1 MIKDLQARQKAIDHT
16 RSFIVQAPAGSG
28 KTELLTQRVLKLLAV
43 VQNPEEVVAITFT
56 NKAAREMQNRIVQ
69 SLYSAQGEKPE
80 EPHKVLTWE
89 LAKSVL
95 QRDQELSWGL
105 MHSPHRL
112 RIKTFDS
119 LCATIAN
126 QMPVLAKFGG
136 QLSPTE
142 NPYELYY
149 QAAKSV
155 VDGVKTQEPW
165 AAHVHRVLAHTD
177 NKVEQLQELLAQQ
190 LAKRDQWLR
199 LEQEGTAERDIL
211 EQGFIDVLEAEL
223 KQLDSSIP
231 NALKHR
237 LLSCIIFAANY
248 FEDTHPLFELK
259 TLVEWPEPKAG
270 HLIYWQAIAN
280 FCMSKNEAKL
290 LKTGPMPPQKL
301 GETKDE
307 KGIIKLKKDEATEV
321 MGELAEYSAF
331 VEHMAIIRN
340 FPNIHYQDDEW
351 EVIESLTELMRI
363 ATAHLTIE
371 FKRQGIVDFTE
382 ISMAADRALGNID
395 EPSEL
400 ALKLDYGISHILV
413 DEFQDT
419 SYGQYQLIEKLT
431 AGWQADDGRTL
442 FVVGDPMQ
450 SIYRFREAN
459 VGLFIQAR
467 DYGLGD
473 TRLEFLQLTSNFRS
487 SKKVVD
493 WVNKSFASIFPSYDD
508 AVLGAVSLAEA
519 TATKEIAVEDK
530 VEFKIFF
537 GDELDTDSVSSSGLD
552 EVITD
557 AAAQEASFI
566 AEHIDVLLKNH
577 PEQDIAVLVR
587 ARNHGFAIIEALQQR
602 SIAYVAEEFEELA
615 EKQSVLDVLTL
626 LRVLIHPHD
635 KLAWMALLKS
645 PWFGLTL
652 TDMTLIESMF
662 GDDVYRVLTE
672 HTLVGGLSEQA
683 VLALTNQGTIL
694 EQHRTQLYQQ
704 PLAIQ
709 LEALWLHLG
718 GAMLCQPN
726 EIEQVYSFL
735 DFVSHYEQNQIITD
749 YKPLLSAM
757 SKLHA
762 PPSREDNCRVS
773 VMTMHKSK
781 GLEFDTVFLPQL
793 HKGSGNN
800 DKQLMV
806 WEEFPA
812 QDDSSQYLMAPV
824 DQVGESNSLYKF
836 VNNFSRQKDRLESGR
851 LLYVASTRAKH
862 RLFLTCCGSVSY
874 NQKEERLKLA
884 SFGNDSLMNLLKPI
898 YETFIESEVLR
909 LESDGQTKQSS
920 EQTLDHSWQR
930 LKADWSY
937 PVLSDPFQDI
947 KTLLEQNSVVSEQ
960 ATIEFDWATD
970 VAQTIG
976 VLMHRQLEL
985 VSKGQWQLNEQSLM
999 DYAAAMYE
1007 LLLGSGYSEKNA
1019 RYAQQRIEEGLRN
1032 VLSDPKAQWILS
1044 AQHQQSACELALT
1057 GVVDGGYK
1065 AFVIDRTFIDE
1076 EGTRWIIDY
1085 KTGSHLGDDVAGF
1098 IQSEKERYQAQLE
1111 QYKTLMAQID
1121 DRPIKL
1127 ALYFPMMKRFEEL

>member
-1 MIKDLQARQKAIDHT
+1 MISDLNARQEAIDHT

-56 NKAAREMQNRIVQ
+56 NKAAREMQNRIMQ
-69 SLYSAQGEKPE
+69 SLYSAQGSKPH
-80 EPHKVLTWE
+80 EPHKALTWE

-95 QRDQELSWGL
+95 QRDQELDWGL

-149 QAAKSV
+149 EAAKAV
-155 VDGVKTQEPW
+155 VDGVKTQESW
-165 AAHVHRVLAHTD
+165 AGHVHRVLAHTD

-199 LEQEGTAERDIL
+199 LQQEGTAERDIL

-231 NALKHR
+231 TGLKQR
-237 LLSCIIFAANY
+237 LLSCIIFAADY
-248 FEDTHPLFELK
+248 FEDSHPLFALK
-259 TLVEWPEPKAG
+259 TLVEWPQAKAG
-270 HLIYWQAIAN
+270 HLIYWQGIAN
-280 FCMSKNEAKL
+280 FCMSKNKAEL

-307 KGIIKLKKDEATEV
+307 KAVIKLKKDEATEV
-321 MGELAEYSAF
+321 MAELAEYSSF
-331 VEHMAIIRN
+331 IEHMAIIRN

-371 FKRQGIVDFTE
+371 FKRQGLVDFTE

-395 EPSEL
+395 APSEL

-467 DYGLGD
+467 DHGIGD
-473 TRLEFLQLTSNFRS
+473 IRLEFLQLTSNFRS
-487 SKKVVD
+487 SETVVD
-493 WVNKSFASIFPSYDD
+493 WVNKSFATIFPSYDD

-519 TATKEIAVEDK
+519 TATKNSTDHDK
-530 VEFKIFF
+530 VDFKIFF
-537 GDELDTDSVSSSGLD
+537 GDDDNDSGSDYDS
-552 EVITD
+552 EEIIND
-557 AAAQEASFI
+557 AATQEAKAI
-566 AEHIDVLLKNH
+566 AEQIAVLLTEY

-587 ARNHGFAIIEALQQR
+587 ARNHGVAIIEALQQR

-615 EKQSVLDVLTL
+615 EKQSVLDILTL
-626 LRVLIHPHD
+626 LRVLIHPQD
-635 KLAWMALLKS
+635 KVAWIALLKS

-652 TDMTLIESMF
+652 TDITLIESIF
-662 GDDVYRVLTE
+662 GDDIYRILTE
-672 HTLVGGLSEQA
+672 YSSVEGLSQQA
-683 VLALTNQGTIL
+683 ISTLAKQGAIL
-694 EQHRTQLYQQ
+694 ETHRGQLYQQ

-718 GAMLCQPN
+718 GALLCQPN
-726 EIEQVYSFL
+726 EVEQVYTFL
-735 DFVSHYEQNQIITD
+735 DFVSSYEQNQVITD
-749 YKPLLSAM
+749 YKPLLLAM

-762 PPSREDNCRVS
+762 PPSREDDCRVS
-773 VMTMHKSK
+773 IMTMHKSK

-793 HKGSGNN
+793 NKGSSNN

-862 RLFLTCCGSVSY
+862 RLYLSCCGAVSY
-874 NQKEERLKLA
+874 NQKEDRLKLS
-884 SFGNDSLMNLLKPI
+884 SFGNDSLMNLLKPL
-898 YETFIESEVLR
+898 YETFIDSEVLR
-909 LESDGQTKQSS
+909 LDTNQNNGNKL
-920 EQTLDHSWQR
+920 EQVLDQSWQR
-930 LKADWSY
+930 LKIDWSY
-937 PVLSDPFQDI
+937 PELKNSFEGI
-947 KTLLEQNSVVSEQ
+947 KELLKKNSVISEQ

-970 VAQTIG
+970 IAKTIG
-976 VLMHRQLEL
+976 VLLHRQLEL
-985 VSKGQWQLNEQSLM
+985 ISKGQWQLNDGSIADYSTAVYEQ
-999 DYAAAMYE
+999 
-1007 LLLGSGYSEKNA
+1007 LLRTGYTEKNA
-1019 RYAQQRIEEGLRN
+1019 RYAQQRIKEGLTN
-1032 VLSDPKAQWILS
+1032 VLNDPKAQWILS
-1044 AQHQQSACELALT
+1044 AQHQESACELALT
-1057 GVVDGGYK
+1057 GVVDGEYK
-1065 AFVIDRTFIDE
+1065 AFVIDRTFVDE
-1076 EGTRWIIDY
+1076 KGTRWIVDY

-1098 IQSEKERYQAQLE
+1098 IQSEIERYHGQLE

-1121 DRPIKL
+1121 HRPIKL
-1127 ALYFPMMKRFEEL
+1127 ALYFPMMKRFEEF

>member
-1 MIKDLQARQKAIDHT
+1 MIQDLKARQEAIDHT

-56 NKAAREMQNRIVQ
+56 NKAAREMQNRILQ
-69 SLYSAQGEKPE
+69 SLYLAQGSKPD

-95 QRDQELSWGL
+95 QRDQELDWGL

-223 KQLDSSIP
+223 KQLDASIP
-231 NALKHR
+231 QALKHR

-248 FEDTHPLFELK
+248 FENTHPLFALK

-270 HLIYWQAIAN
+270 HLVYWQAIAN

-307 KGIIKLKKDEATEV
+307 KAIIKLKKDEATEIMV
-321 MGELAEYSAF
+321 ELAEYSAF

-340 FPNIHYQDDEW
+340 FPNIHYQDNEW
-351 EVIESLTELMRI
+351 EVIESLTQLMRI

-371 FKRQGIVDFTE
+371 FKRQGVVDFSE

-395 EPSEL
+395 APSEL

-431 AGWQADDGRTL
+431 AGWEADDGRTL

-467 DYGLGD
+467 DHGIGD
-473 TRLEFLQLTSNFRS
+473 IRLEFLQLTSNFRS
-487 SKKVVD
+487 SETVVS

-519 TATKEIAVEDK
+519 TATKDTTEDDN

-537 GDELDTDSVSSSGLD
+537 GEDSNSSSSDYDTD
-552 EVITD
+552 EIITD
-557 AAAQEASFI
+557 AATQEANYI
-566 AEHIDVLLKNH
+566 AEQISVLLEKH

-587 ARNHGFAIIEALQQR
+587 ARNHGIAIIEALQQG

-645 PWFGLTL
+645 PWLGLTL
-652 TDMTLIESMF
+652 TDMTLIESVF
-662 GDDVYRVLTE
+662 GDEVYRVVTE
-672 HTLVGGLSEQA
+672 HRLVDGLSESA
-683 VLALTNQGTIL
+683 VSALEKQGSIV
-694 EQHRTQLYQQ
+694 EKHRWQLYQQ

-718 GAMLCQPN
+718 GALSCQPN
-726 EIEQVYSFL
+726 EIEQVYTFF
-735 DFVSHYEQNQIITD
+735 DFVSSYEQNQIITD

-762 PPSREDNCRVS
+762 PPSREDDCRVS

-793 HKGSGNN
+793 NKGSGNN

-836 VNNFSRQKDRLESGR
+836 VNDFSRQKNRLESGR

-862 RLFLTCCGSVSY
+862 RLFLTCCGSVSF
-874 NQKEERLKLA
+874 NQKEERLKLG

-898 YETFIESEVLR
+898 YETYIDSEVLR
-909 LESDGQTKQSS
+909 LESNQETDQGS

-937 PVLSDPFQDI
+937 PELSDSFKGVKSI
-947 KTLLEQNSVVSEQ
+947 LEKNSVIAEQ

-970 VAQTIG
+970 VAKTIG

-985 VSKGQWQLNEQSLM
+985 ISKGQWQLNQQSIS
-999 DYAAAMYE
+999 DYAVAMYE
-1007 LLLGSGYSEKNA
+1007 LLLSSGYNEKNA
-1019 RYAQQRIEEGLRN
+1019 RYAQQRIEEGLGN
-1032 VLSDPKAQWILS
+1032 VLNDPKAQWILS
-1044 AQHQQSACELALT
+1044 SQHQESACELALT
-1057 GVVDGGYK
+1057 GVVDGEYK
-1065 AFVIDRTFIDE
+1065 AFVIDRTFVDE
-1076 EGTRWIIDY
+1076 EGTRWIVDY
-1085 KTGSHLGDDVAGF
+1085 KTGSHLGDDVAEF
-1098 IQSEKERYQAQLE
+1098 IQSEKERYQGQLE

>member
-1 MIKDLQARQKAIDHT
+1 MIQDLKARQEAIDHT

-56 NKAAREMQNRIVQ
+56 NKAAREMQNRIMQ
-69 SLYSAQGEKPE
+69 SLYSAQGPKPDQ
-80 EPHKVLTWE
+80 PHKVLTWE

-95 QRDQELSWGL
+95 QRDQELDWGL

-155 VDGVKTQEPW
+155 VDGVKTQEAW
-165 AAHVHRVLAHTD
+165 AGHVHRVLAHTD

-211 EQGFIDVLEAEL
+211 EQGFIDVFEAEL
-223 KQLDSSIP
+223 KQVDSSIP
-231 NALKHR
+231 QPLKHR

-248 FEDTHPLFELK
+248 FEDNHPLFALK
-259 TLVEWPEPKAG
+259 TLVEWPEAKAG
-270 HLIYWQAIAN
+270 HLVYWQAIAN
-280 FCMSKNEAKL
+280 FCMSKNKAEL

-307 KGIIKLKKDEATEV
+307 KAIIKLKKDEAAEV
-321 MGELAEYSAF
+321 MAELAEYSAF
-331 VEHMAIIRN
+331 VEHMAIVRN

-371 FKRQGIVDFTE
+371 FKRQGVVDFTE

-395 EPSEL
+395 APSEL

-467 DYGLGD
+467 DHGIGD
-473 TRLEFLQLTSNFRS
+473 IRLEFLQLTSNFRS
-487 SKKVVD
+487 SETVVN
-493 WVNKSFASIFPSYDD
+493 WVNKSFANIFPSYDD

-519 TATKEIAVEDK
+519 TATKDSSDEDK
-530 VEFKIFF
+530 VDFKIFF
-537 GDELDTDSVSSSGLD
+537 GDDSNSPGSDYDS
-552 EVITD
+552 EETITD
-557 AAAQEASFI
+557 AATQEANYI
-566 AEHIDVLLKNH
+566 AEQIEVLLKEQ

-587 ARNHGFAIIEALQQR
+587 ARNHGVAIIEALQQR
-602 SIAYVAEEFEELA
+602 AIAYVAEEFEELA

-635 KLAWMALLKS
+635 KVAWMALLKS

-652 TDMTLIESMF
+652 TDMSLIESVF
-662 GDDVYRVLTE
+662 GDEVYRVLTDYPA
-672 HTLVGGLSEQA
+672 VDGLSLQA
-683 VLALTNQGTIL
+683 VSALEKQGAIL
-694 EQHRTQLYQQ
+694 EKHRWQLYQQ

-718 GAMLCQPN
+718 GALSCQPG
-726 EIEQVYSFL
+726 EIEQVYTFL
-735 DFVSHYEQNQIITD
+735 DFVSGYEQNQIITD
-749 YKPLLSAM
+749 YNPLLLAM

-762 PPSREDNCRVS
+762 PPSREDHCRVS
-773 VMTMHKSK
+773 IMTMHKSK

-793 HKGSGNN
+793 NKGSGNN

-836 VNNFSRQKDRLESGR
+836 VNDFSRQKNRLESGR
-851 LLYVASTRAKH
+851 LLYVASTRAKR
-862 RLFLTCCGSVSY
+862 RLFLTCCGAVSY
-874 NQKEERLKLA
+874 NQKEERLKVG
-884 SFGNDSLMNLLKPI
+884 SFGHDSLMNLLRPI

-909 LESDGQTKQSS
+909 LELNEEADHSS
-920 EQTLDHSWQR
+920 EQILDHSWQR

-937 PVLSDPFQDI
+937 PKLSDSFKGI
-947 KTLLEQNSVVSEQ
+947 KSLLEKNSIIAEQ

-970 VAQTIG
+970 VAKTIG

-985 VSKGQWQLNEQSLM
+985 ISKGLWQLNQQSIR

-1007 LLLGSGYSEKNA
+1007 QLLSSGYNEKNA
-1019 RYAQQRIEEGLRN
+1019 RYAQQRIEQGLTN
-1032 VLSDPKAQWILS
+1032 VLNDPKAQWILS
-1044 AQHQQSACELALT
+1044 AQHQDSACELALT
-1057 GVVDGGYK
+1057 GVVDGEYK
-1065 AFVIDRTFIDE
+1065 AFVIDRTFVDE
-1076 EGTRWIIDY
+1076 EGTRWIVDY
-1085 KTGSHLGDDVAGF
+1085 KTGSHLGDDIAGF

-1121 DRPIKL
+1121 QRPIKL

>member
-1 MIKDLQARQKAIDHT
+1 MIQDLKARQEAIDHT

-56 NKAAREMQNRIVQ
+56 NKAAREMQNRILQ
-69 SLYSAQGEKPE
+69 SLYLAQGSKPD

-95 QRDQELSWGL
+95 QRDQELGWGL

-199 LEQEGTAERDIL
+199 LEQEGTAEREIL

-223 KQLDSSIP
+223 KQLDASIP
-231 NALKHR
+231 QALKHR

-248 FEDTHPLFELK
+248 FDDKHPLFALK
-259 TLVEWPEPKAG
+259 TLIEWPEPKAG
-270 HLIYWQAIAN
+270 HLVYWQGIAN
-280 FCMSKNEAKL
+280 FCMSKNKAEL
-290 LKTGPMPPQKL
+290 LRTGPMPPQKL

-307 KGIIKLKKDEATEV
+307 KAVIKLKKDEATEI
-321 MGELAEYSAF
+321 MAELAEYSAF

-340 FPNIHYQDDEW
+340 FPNIHYQDNEW
-351 EVIESLTELMRI
+351 EVIESLTQLMRI

-371 FKRQGIVDFTE
+371 FKRQGVVDFSE

-395 EPSEL
+395 APSEL

-467 DYGLGD
+467 DHGIGD
-473 TRLEFLQLTSNFRS
+473 IRLEFLQLTSNFRS
-487 SKKVVD
+487 SEKVVS

-519 TATKEIAVEDK
+519 TATKDTTEDDN

-537 GDELDTDSVSSSGLD
+537 GEDSNSSSSD
-552 EVITD
+552 YDTNEIITD
-557 AAAQEASFI
+557 AATQEANYI
-566 AEHIDVLLKNH
+566 AEQISVLLEKH

-587 ARNHGFAIIEALQQR
+587 ARNHGIAIIEALQQG

-662 GDDVYRVLTE
+662 GDEVYRVVTE
-672 HTLVGGLSEQA
+672 HRLVNGLSESA
-683 VLALTNQGTIL
+683 VSTLEKQGTIV
-694 EQHRTQLYQQ
+694 EKHRWHLYQQ
-704 PLAIQ
+704 PLAVQ

-718 GAMLCQPN
+718 GALSCQPN
-726 EIEQVYSFL
+726 EIEQVYTFF
-735 DFVSHYEQNQIITD
+735 DFVSSYEQNQIITD

-762 PPSREDNCRVS
+762 PPSREDDCRVS

-793 HKGSGNN
+793 NKGSGNN

-836 VNNFSRQKDRLESGR
+836 VNDFSRQKNRLESGR

-862 RLFLTCCGSVSY
+862 RLFLTCCGSVSF
-874 NQKEERLKLA
+874 NQKEERLKLG

-898 YETFIESEVLR
+898 YETYIDSEVLR
-909 LESDGQTKQSS
+909 LESNQEMEQGS

-937 PVLSDPFQDI
+937 PELSDSFKGVKSI
-947 KTLLEQNSVVSEQ
+947 LEKNSVIAEQ

-970 VAQTIG
+970 VAKTIG

-985 VSKGQWQLNEQSLM
+985 ISKGQWQLNQQSIS
-999 DYAAAMYE
+999 DYAVAMYE
-1007 LLLGSGYSEKNA
+1007 LLLSSGYNEKNA
-1019 RYAQQRIEEGLRN
+1019 RYAQQRIEEGLGN
-1032 VLSDPKAQWILS
+1032 VLNDPKAQWILS
-1044 AQHQQSACELALT
+1044 SQHQESACELALT
-1057 GVVDGGYK
+1057 GVVDGEYK
-1065 AFVIDRTFIDE
+1065 AFVIDRTFVDE
-1076 EGTRWIIDY
+1076 EGTRWIVDY
-1085 KTGSHLGDDVAGF
+1085 KTGSHLGDDVAEF
-1098 IQSEKERYQAQLE
+1098 IQSEKERYQGQLE

>member
-1 MIKDLQARQKAIDHT
+1 MIQDLKARQEAIDHT

-56 NKAAREMQNRIVQ
+56 NKAAREMQNRIMQ
-69 SLYSAQGEKPE
+69 SLYSAQGSKPVE
-80 EPHKVLTWE
+80 AHKVLTWE

-95 QRDQELSWGL
+95 QRDQELDWGL

-155 VDGVKTQEPW
+155 VDGVKTQEAW
-165 AAHVHRVLAHTD
+165 AGHVHRVLAHTD

-223 KQLDSSIP
+223 KQVDSSIP
-231 NALKHR
+231 QALKHR

-248 FEDTHPLFELK
+248 FEDNHPLFSLK
-259 TLVEWPEPKAG
+259 TLVEWPEAKAG
-270 HLIYWQAIAN
+270 HLVYWQAIAN
-280 FCMSKNEAKL
+280 FCMSKNKAEL

-307 KGIIKLKKDEATEV
+307 KAIIKLKKYEAAEV
-321 MGELAEYSAF
+321 MAELAEYSAF
-331 VEHMAIIRN
+331 LEHMAIVRN

-371 FKRQGIVDFTE
+371 FKRQGVVDFTE

-400 ALKLDYGISHILV
+400 ALKLDYGISHVLV

-467 DYGLGD
+467 DHGIGD
-473 TRLEFLQLTSNFRS
+473 IKLEFLKLTSNFRS
-487 SKKVVD
+487 SETVVN

-519 TATKEIAVEDK
+519 TATKDSTDEDK

-537 GDELDTDSVSSSGLD
+537 GEDSNSSGSDYDSD
-552 EVITD
+552 ETITD
-557 AAAQEASFI
+557 AATQEANYI
-566 AEHIDVLLKNH
+566 AAQIEVLLKEH

-587 ARNHGFAIIEALQQR
+587 ARNHGVAIIEALQQR

-626 LRVLIHPHD
+626 LRVLIHPQD
-635 KLAWMALLKS
+635 KVAWMALLKS

-652 TDMTLIESMF
+652 TDMTLIESVF
-662 GDDVYRVLTE
+662 GDEVYRVLSE
-672 HTLVGGLSEQA
+672 HTVVIGLSEQA
-683 VLALTNQGTIL
+683 VSALEKQGAIL
-694 EQHRTQLYQQ
+694 EKHRCQLYQQ

-718 GAMLCQPN
+718 GALICQPN
-726 EIEQVYSFL
+726 EIEQVYTFL
-735 DFVSHYEQNQIITD
+735 DFVSSYEQNQLITD
-749 YKPLLSAM
+749 YKPLLLAM

-762 PPSREDNCRVS
+762 PPSREDDCRVS
-773 VMTMHKSK
+773 IMTMHKSK

-793 HKGSGNN
+793 NKGSGNN

-836 VNNFSRQKDRLESGR
+836 VNDFSRQKNRLESGR
-851 LLYVASTRAKH
+851 LLYVASTRAKR
-862 RLFLTCCGSVSY
+862 RLYLTCCGAVSY
-874 NQKEERLKLA
+874 NEKEETLKLK

-898 YETFIESEVLR
+898 YETYIESEVLR
-909 LESDGQTKQSS
+909 LELNQETDNSSDQM
-920 EQTLDHSWQR
+920 LDHSWQR
-930 LKADWSY
+930 LKVDWNYS
-937 PVLSDPFQDI
+937 VLSDSF
-947 KTLLEQNSVVSEQ
+947 KGVKSLLAKNSMVAEQV
-960 ATIEFDWATD
+960 TIEFDWATD
-970 VAQTIG
+970 VAKTIG

-985 VSKGQWQLNEQSLM
+985 ISKGQWQLNQQSIN

-1007 LLLGSGYSEKNA
+1007 QLLSSGYNEKNA
-1019 RYAQQRIEEGLRN
+1019 RYAQQRIEQGLIN
-1032 VLSDPKAQWILS
+1032 VLNDPKAQWILS
-1044 AQHQQSACELALT
+1044 AQHLESACELALT
-1057 GVVDGGYK
+1057 GVVDGEYK
-1065 AFVIDRTFIDE
+1065 AFVIDRTFVDE
-1076 EGTRWIIDY
+1076 EGIRWIIDY

-1098 IQSEKERYQAQLE
+1098 IQSEKDRYQAQLQ

>member
-1 MIKDLQARQKAIDHT
+1 MIQDLKARQEAIDHT

-56 NKAAREMQNRIVQ
+56 NKAAREMQNRILQ
-69 SLYSAQGEKPE
+69 SLYLAQGSKPD

-95 QRDQELSWGL
+95 QRDQELDWGL

-177 NKVEQLQELLAQQ
+177 NKVEKLQELLAQQ

-199 LEQEGTAERDIL
+199 LEQEGTAEREIL

-223 KQLDSSIP
+223 KQLDASIP
-231 NALKHR
+231 QALKHR

-248 FEDTHPLFELK
+248 FEDAHPLFALK

-270 HLIYWQAIAN
+270 HLVYWQGIAN
-280 FCMSKNEAKL
+280 FCMSKNKAEL
-290 LKTGPMPPQKL
+290 LRTGPMPPQKL

-307 KGIIKLKKDEATEV
+307 KAVIKLKKDEATEI
-321 MGELAEYSAF
+321 MAELAEYSAF

-340 FPNIHYQDDEW
+340 FPNIHYQDNEW
-351 EVIESLTELMRI
+351 EVIESLTQLMRI

-371 FKRQGIVDFTE
+371 FKRQGVVDFSE

-395 EPSEL
+395 APSEL

-431 AGWQADDGRTL
+431 AGWEADDGRTL

-467 DYGLGD
+467 DHGIGD
-473 TRLEFLQLTSNFRS
+473 IRLEFLQLTSNFRS
-487 SKKVVD
+487 SEKVVS

-519 TATKEIAVEDK
+519 TATKDTTEDDN

-537 GDELDTDSVSSSGLD
+537 GEDSNSSSSDYDSDEIITDSA
-552 EVITD
+552 T
-557 AAAQEASFI
+557 QEANYI
-566 AEHIDVLLKNH
+566 AEQISLLLRKH

-587 ARNHGFAIIEALQQR
+587 ARNHGIAIIEALQQG

-645 PWFGLTL
+645 PWFGLSL
-652 TDMTLIESMF
+652 TDMTLIESVF
-662 GDDVYRVLTE
+662 GDEVYRVVTE
-672 HTLVGGLSEQA
+672 HRLVDGLSDSA
-683 VLALTNQGTIL
+683 VSALEKQGSIV
-694 EQHRTQLYQQ
+694 EKHRWQLYQQ

-718 GAMLCQPN
+718 GALSCQPN
-726 EIEQVYSFL
+726 EIEQVYTFL
-735 DFVSHYEQNQIITD
+735 DFVSSYEQNQIITD

-762 PPSREDNCRVS
+762 PPSREDDCRVS

-793 HKGSGNN
+793 NKGSGNN

-836 VNNFSRQKDRLESGR
+836 VNDFSRQKNRLESGR
-851 LLYVASTRAKH
+851 LLYVASTRAKY
-862 RLFLTCCGSVSY
+862 RLYLTCCGAVSY
-874 NQKEERLKLA
+874 NQKEERLKLG

-898 YETFIESEVLR
+898 YETYIESEVLR
-909 LESDGQTKQSS
+909 LESNQETDHGS

-937 PVLSDPFQDI
+937 PIISDSLEGI
-947 KTLLEQNSVVSEQ
+947 KSSLQKNSVIAEQ
-960 ATIEFDWATD
+960 AAIEFDWATD
-970 VAQTIG
+970 VAKTIG

-985 VSKGQWQLNEQSLM
+985 ISKGQWQLNQQSIS
-999 DYAAAMYE
+999 DYAVAMYE
-1007 LLLGSGYSEKNA
+1007 LLLSSGYNEKNA
-1019 RYAQQRIEEGLRN
+1019 RYAQQRIEEGLDN
-1032 VLSDPKAQWILS
+1032 VLNDPKAQWVLS
-1044 AQHQQSACELALT
+1044 SQHQESACELALT
-1057 GVVDGGYK
+1057 GVVDGEYK
-1065 AFVIDRTFIDE
+1065 AFVIDRTFVDE
-1076 EGTRWIIDY
+1076 EGTRWIVDY
-1085 KTGSHLGDDVAGF
+1085 KTGSHLGDDVAEF
-1098 IQSEKERYQAQLE
+1098 IQSEKERYQGQLE

-1127 ALYFPMMKRFEEL
+1127 ALYFPMVKRFEEL